1 MILTDKTNPILVRQA
16 KRWSV
21 AERQDRLPDELYEAL
36 ASGRGKAYERRV
48 IRNLAKHSRIVD
60 VESASIRPYEEFSK
74 DWKYTKS
81 VFGRTMKCGLCGH
94 APLKE
99 NCILINEESGEELLV
114 GNTCVHRYI
123 EIRNPETG
131 ELLSDDEKLALLK
144 GNMTEA
150 KKEYAKQ
157 EFAQSYP
164 DAMNLLKKYERMMHS
179 RKPLKRLHKT
189 VMNRMVK
196 YGYLGGKTRQ
206 QWDSFMETAE
216 AEFEAYEEYKKQQA
230 LEARARAERNAE
242 AKAKFAQ
249 QIAQHRNTWA
259 KEADEFIR
267 IGTDLEEQ
275 LNSWEMEMVGRVQT
289 KIRQTGV
296 KSLRGGYLR
305 FHEELI
311 ARHMIENGVEIPLP
325 PIAQELKDFQTSGK
339 LNEWESEFVQSVM
352 GRLAVGRSLSDGQM
366 NVINK
371 IRKKVNK

>member
-249 QIAQHRNTWA
+249 QIAQNRNTWA
-259 KEADEFIR
+259 KEADDFVR
-267 IGTDLEEQ
+267 IGTDLDQ
-275 LNSWEMEMVGRVQT
+275 RLNSWEKEMVGRVQT

-311 ARHMIENGVEIPLP
+311 ARHMIDNGVEIPLP

>member
-249 QIAQHRNTWA
+249 QIAQNRNTWA
-259 KEADEFIR
+259 KEADDFVR
-267 IGTDLEEQ
+267 IGTDLDQ
-275 LNSWEMEMVGRVQT
+275 RLNSWEKEMVGRVQT

>member
-249 QIAQHRNTWA
+249 QIAENRNTWA
-259 KEADEFIR
+259 KEADDFVR
-267 IGTDLEEQ
+267 IGTDLDQ
-275 LNSWEMEMVGRVQT
+275 RVNSWEKEMVGRVQT

>member
-249 QIAQHRNTWA
+249 QIAQNRNTWA
-259 KEADEFIR
+259 KEADDFVR
-267 IGTDLEEQ
+267 IGTDLDQ
-275 LNSWEMEMVGRVQT
+275 RLNSWEKEMGGRVQT

>member
-249 QIAQHRNTWA
+249 QIAQNRNTWA

>member
-131 ELLSDDEKLALLK
+131 ELLSDDEKLTLLK

-242 AKAKFAQ
+242 ARAKFAQ
-249 QIAQHRNTWA
+249 QIAENRNSWA

-371 IRKKVNK
+371 IRKKVNR

>member
-1 MILTDKTNPILVRQA
+1 MTDKTNPILVRQA

-249 QIAQHRNTWA
+249 QIAQNRNTWA
-259 KEADEFIR
+259 KEADDFVR
-267 IGTDLEEQ
+267 IGTDLDQ
-275 LNSWEMEMVGRVQT
+275 RLNSWEKEMVGRVQT